1 MIYDIRHVTT
11 YRYDDV
17 VASARCTLR
26 LLPRA
31 QEGQEV
37 LDSGLDVSPPPVE
50 TIERIDSF
58 GNRTTSVRIAAPHR
72 ELRVAA
78 LAARNRPRGLRDLR
92 YSTCDDLSL

>member
-1 MIYDIRHVTT
+1 VIYDIRHVTT

-37 LDSGLDVSPPPVE
+37 LDSGLDVSPPP
-50 TIERIDSF
+50 
-58 GNRTTSVRIAAPHR
+58 A
-72 ELRVAA
+72 
-78 LAARNRPRGLRDLR
+78 
-92 YSTCDDLSL
+92 

>member
-11 YRYDDV
+11 YRYDDS

-37 LDSGLDVSPPPVE
+37 LDSGLDVSPPPAE
-50 TIERIDSF
+50 TIERIDAF
-58 GNRTTSVRIAAPHR
+58 ARPL
-72 ELRVAA
+72 LRA
-78 LAARNRPRGLRDLR
+78 GG
-92 YSTCDDLSL
+92 